1 MVKLV
6 GDSGKGPGEKDQF
19 RPKLI
24 PMGKNPPADTGDTG
38 KSLGQEDALQETMPT
53 RCNILTW
60 RIPWTEEPVGLG
72 VSNAVKGTVKEDFR
86 MQSCVSGRTMMLCL
100 GGRKLERGGKLE
112 TGV

>member
-53 RCNILTW
+53 HCNILTW
-60 RIPWTEEPVGLG
+60 RIPWTEETDGLQSMGLQRVGHDCEINTFTL
-72 VSNAVKGTVKEDFR
+72 VKGV
-86 MQSCVSGRTMMLCL
+86 
-100 GGRKLERGGKLE
+100 GK
-112 TGV
+112 